1 MKNVISITFLFIG
14 LIIKNAVNIH
24 RTL

>member
-14 LIIKNAVNIH
+14 LIIKNAGNIH